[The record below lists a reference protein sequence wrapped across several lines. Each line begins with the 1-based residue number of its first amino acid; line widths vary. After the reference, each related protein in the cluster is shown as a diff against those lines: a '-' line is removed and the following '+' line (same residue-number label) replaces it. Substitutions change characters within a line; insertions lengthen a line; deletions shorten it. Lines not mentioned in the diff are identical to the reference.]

1 MATVES
7 VVVTEED
14 IKNILHYYFGT
25 DVSAQTIAE
34 KYKISVS
41 VLKQLVKANAYRY
54 RYN

>member
-1 MATVES
+1 MSTVDG

-25 DVSAQTIAE
+25 NESAQTIAE

-41 VLKQLVKANAYRY
+41 ALKALVKANAYRF
-54 RYN
+54 RY